1 MNFAQCVQDF
11 SMQNGL
17 VISLFLGG
25 LAGGFTHCSA
35 MCGPFVLA
43 QSDAGHDTPE
53 PTLARLSRVA
63 LLPYHLGRMTTYVF
77 MAVLFQSV
85 LNLALLYSSYKAV
98 LTAPILMLA
107 GVLFLVSV
115 FPALSRVFPWASA
128 LHLGLPF
135 GFIGKH
141 SAAFTAEPGL
151 FKRYMLGIMLGFM
164 PCGMVVAALMA
175 ASTAPTILQA
185 ALAMGAFALGTM
197 PALILVALGGRS
209 LQSRF
214 PKAAGTIKQGAMAFS
229 ALWLFALAGWMMI

>member
-1 MNFAQCVQDF
+1 MSFAQCVYDF

-17 VISLFLGG
+17 IISLFLGG

-43 QSDAGHDTPE
+43 QSAGHGGQE
-53 PTLARLSRVA
+53 RKLERLSRAA
-63 LLPYHLGRMTTYVF
+63 LLPYHLGRMTTYVS

-85 LNLALLYSSYKAV
+85 LNLALLFSSYKAV

-107 GVLFLVSV
+107 GVLFMISV
-115 FPALSRVFPWASA
+115 FPALSRVFPWAGTIR
-128 LHLGLPF
+128 LGLPF

-141 SAAFTAEPGL
+141 SGAFMTEPGV
-151 FKRYMLGIMLGFM
+151 FKRYMLGVMLGFM

-185 ALAMGAFALGTM
+185 AWAMGAFTLGTM
-197 PALILVALGGRS
+197 PALVLVALGGRS
-209 LQSRF
+209 LQTRF
-214 PKAAGTIKQGAMAFS
+214 PKAAGTMKQGAMALS